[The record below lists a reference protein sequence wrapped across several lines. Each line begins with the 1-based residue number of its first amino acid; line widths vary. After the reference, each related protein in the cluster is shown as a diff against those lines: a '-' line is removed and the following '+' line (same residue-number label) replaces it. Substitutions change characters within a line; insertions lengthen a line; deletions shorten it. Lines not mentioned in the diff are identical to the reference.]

1 MLTHM
6 FMYVSFLIFIKSY
19 NGDMEFKN
27 INNLKVKNYD
37 GPITKGCLVLEGGAL
52 RGIYT
57 SGVLDYFLEKGLN
70 IENVYGVSAGALTG
84 TNYIAGAFGRSAM
97 LILKYRF
104 NKRYVG
110 LDALKESGSVMGF
123 KFMFEDLAKEYPLN
137 ESKVFTD
144 KRNLYAVATNVK
156 TGQAE
161 YFSNH
166 EDRDTFYNAIKASA
180 SMPLV
185 SKMVKINDDYYLD
198 GGIATKIPI
207 RKALED
213 KQEKIIFIG
222 TRESDYRRKPTSK
235 ELDLAKVV
243 YKKYPLFINAY
254 ENANIN
260 YNEDCDMIDTLV
272 LQKKIYSITPSKP
285 VTISRIEDDLDKL
298 SDLYYLGYFDAM
310 EHYDNV
316 IAYLN
321 N

>member
-1 MLTHM
+1 
-6 FMYVSFLIFIKSY
+6 
-19 NGDMEFKN
+19 MEFKN

-57 SGVLDYFLEKGLN
+57 AGVLDYFLEKGLN
-70 IENVYGVSAGALTG
+70 IETCYGVSAGALTG

-104 NKRYVG
+104 NKHYVG
-110 LDALKESGSVMGF
+110 LEALKESGSVMGF

-137 ESKVFTD
+137 EAKIFTD
-144 KRNLYAVATNVK
+144 DRNLIAVATNVE
-156 TGQAE
+156 TGLAD
-161 YFSNH
+161 YFTNH
-166 EDRDTFYNAIKASA
+166 SDRDTFYDAIKASA

-185 SKMVKINDDYYLD
+185 SKMVKINENYYLD

-222 TRESDYRRKPTSK
+222 TREADYRRKPSSK
-235 ELDLAKVV
+235 ELDLAKVI
-243 YKKYPLFINAY
+243 YKKYPKFIEAF

-272 LQKKIYSITPSKP
+272 LQKKICSITPSRP
-285 VTISRIEDDLDKL
+285 VTISRVESDIDKL
-298 SDLYYLGYFDAM
+298 SDLYYLGYFDGM
-310 EHYDNV
+310 NHYDEV
-316 IAYLN
+316 INYLN
-321 N
+321 S

>member
-1 MLTHM
+1 
-6 FMYVSFLIFIKSY
+6 
-19 NGDMEFKN
+19 MEFQN

-37 GPITKGCLVLEGGAL
+37 GPITEGCLVLEGGAL

-57 SGVLDYFLEKGLN
+57 AGVLDYFLEKGLN
-70 IENVYGVSAGALTG
+70 LKTCYGVSAGALTG

-97 LILKYRF
+97 LILKHRF

-110 LDALKESGSVMGF
+110 LPAVKESGSIMGF

-137 ESKVFTD
+137 EAKVFTND
-144 KRNLYAVATNVK
+144 RDLYATVTNVE

-161 YFSNH
+161 YYTNH
-166 EDRDTFYNAIKASA
+166 TDRDTFYNAIKASA

-185 SKMVKINDDYYLD
+185 SKMVEIDGKHYLD

-207 RKALED
+207 NKALED
-213 KQEKIIFIG
+213 GHKKIIFIG
-222 TRESDYRRKPTSK
+222 TRESDYRRKASST

-243 YKKYPLFINAY
+243 YKKYPKFIEAF

-260 YNEDCDMIDTLV
+260 YNKDCDMIDTLV

-285 VTISRIEDDLDKL
+285 VTISRVESDLDKL
-298 SDLYYLGYFDAM
+298 SDLYYLGYFDGM
-310 EHYDNV
+310 NHYDE
-316 IAYLN
+316 IISYLN
-321 N
+321 G

>member
-1 MLTHM
+1 
-6 FMYVSFLIFIKSY
+6 
-19 NGDMEFKN
+19 MEFQN

-70 IENVYGVSAGALTG
+70 LEKVYGVSAGALTG

-110 LDALKESGSVMGF
+110 LPAVKESGSIMGF
-123 KFMFEDLAKEYPLN
+123 NFMFEDLAKEYPLN
-137 ESKVFTD
+137 EAKIFNDDRT
-144 KRNLYAVATNVK
+144 LYAVATNME
-156 TGQAE
+156 TGKAD
-161 YFSNH
+161 YFTNH
-166 EDRDTFYNAIKASA
+166 SDRETFYNAIKASA

-185 SKMVKINDDYYLD
+185 SKMVKINDQYYLD

-213 KQEKIIFIG
+213 KNEKIIFIG
-222 TRESDYRRKPTSK
+222 TRESDYRRKPSSK

-243 YKKYPLFINAY
+243 YKKYPNFIEAFV
-254 ENANIN
+254 NANIN

-285 VTISRIEDDLDKL
+285 VTISRVESDIDKL

-310 EHYDNV
+310 NHYDDIV
-316 IAYLN
+316 AYLN
-321 N
+321 S